1 MSDRILFALALL
13 LALGCKDRRTS
24 SAGTESAVA
33 LPSDSAI
40 ASAPSRDYRSIA
52 EKVVTQNAGVKEGD
66 IVLIFGSNEDLSLVE
81 DIAVE
86 VRKRGASPLVTVGTN
101 RLSRRMYEE
110 VPAKYDTQ
118 TPETNL
124 KLAGIV
130 DVIIGTESNEGRTLK
145 GVAPERIAA
154 RAKASAPIGALM
166 RKRGV
171 RSVFLGNGLY
181 PSAERAEQFDVSRDE
196 LADLM
201 YSGIDTDYAMLQAT
215 GEQVRKVL
223 AGGKELRITNPN
235 GTDFRVGINGR
246 PITVSDGIISA
257 EDQKKG
263 GAATSVWLP
272 AGEVFLTPVPGTA
285 NGTVVSDEDYV
296 QGERVE
302 GLRLEFKD
310 GKLTSMSAK
319 SGLEPLQALYE
330 VAGPGKDLVGVI
342 DIGINS
348 AVKAPQESPLRVW
361 SQAGTVSVVVGNNT
375 WAGGDNQVNFDVVG
389 SSPNSTVTIDGKPLV
404 QDGKL
409 VVAGKVASR

>member
-13 LALGCKDRRTS
+13 LALGCKDRSTS

-33 LPSDSAI
+33 LPSDSAVP
-40 ASAPSRDYRSIA
+40 SAPSRDYRSIA

-66 IVLIFGSNEDLSLVE
+66 IVLIFGSNEDLPLVE

-101 RLSRRMYEE
+101 RLGRRMYEE

-145 GVAPERIAA
+145 GVAPKRIAA
-154 RAKASAPIGALM
+154 RAKAGAPIGELM

-201 YSGIDTDYAMLQAT
+201 YNGIDTDYATLQAT
-215 GEQVRKVL
+215 GEQVRKAL

-285 NGTVVSDEDYV
+285 NGTVVSDEEYV

-319 SGLEPLQALYE
+319 SGLEPLQALYG

-389 SSPNSTVTIDGKPLV
+389 SSPNSTVDRKS
-404 QDGKL
+404 
-409 VVAGKVASR
+409 VV